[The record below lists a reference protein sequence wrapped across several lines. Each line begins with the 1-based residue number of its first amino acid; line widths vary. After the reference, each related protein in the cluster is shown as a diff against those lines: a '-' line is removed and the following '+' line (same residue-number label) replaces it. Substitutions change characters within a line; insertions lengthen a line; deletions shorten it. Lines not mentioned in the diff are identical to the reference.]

1 MVTRAVWLRQL
12 QEHPDR
18 PQGRQRRQLDVLVA
32 LADQLD
38 AKSGEGHVAVLELV
52 KIAGVSERT
61 VKRSL
66 GWARGAGLLERTS
79 RGHHLGDGTT
89 SASGWRLLGI
99 ADSQGVIAA
108 SQRAKPRPQSANS
121 SPQEVN
127 PGKTS
132 GKRPSAKRP
141 RARGTYM
148 PPDAPE
154 VLAHHDWCRDCGFEL
169 DPSLAAAGM
178 TVHPGCTD
186 PLDLRRTTS

>member
-1 MVTRAVWLRQL
+1 MLTRAAWLAHL

-38 AKSGEGHVAVLELV
+38 AKSGEGHVAVQELA

-61 VKRSL
+61 IKRAL
-66 GWARGAGLLERTS
+66 VWARDASMLERTS
-79 RGHHLGDGTT
+79 RGHRLGDGTT
-89 SASGWRLLGI
+89 SASGWRLLGKT
-99 ADSQGVIAA
+99 DSQGVIAA

-121 SPQEVN
+121 APQGVN
-127 PGKTS
+127 SGKTS
-132 GKRPSAKRP
+132 GKRPPSANRP

-169 DPSLAAAGM
+169 DPSLAAVGM
-178 TVHPGCTD
+178 TVHPSCTD
-186 PLDLRRTTS
+186 PLDPT